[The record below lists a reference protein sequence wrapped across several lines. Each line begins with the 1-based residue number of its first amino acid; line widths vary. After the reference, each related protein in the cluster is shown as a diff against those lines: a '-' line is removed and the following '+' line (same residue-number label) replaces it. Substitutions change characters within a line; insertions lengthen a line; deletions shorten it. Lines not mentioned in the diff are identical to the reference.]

1 MTKEY
6 RQYKKALKVN
16 SANDMVFKTKRRML
30 SALNVVSSVQ
40 QTAAYDHI
48 DSWKNR
54 DKRGRQCMRAP
65 IVNEWHKLPTW
76 AASYK
81 VQ

>member
-30 SALNVVSSVQ
+30 AALNVVSSVQ
-40 QTAAYDHI
+40 KLQLMIISTAG
-48 DSWKNR
+48 KTET
-54 DKRGRQCMRAP
+54 
-65 IVNEWHKLPTW
+65 NE
-76 AASYK
+76 AGSA
-81 VQ
+81 